1 MDAPDKYSHR
11 LPSQNSRR
19 IFGPDTQPIC
29 LMRPGPVLSGIAA
42 VVLCAA
48 CSPRGV
54 PAQSPGAGT
63 EHPALLVLITVDQ
76 FRGDYLDRFGAQFTG
91 GLKRFKTE
99 SALFPHAIQDHAI
112 TETAP
117 GHSTLLSGREPAHT
131 EIIDNE
137 HGVPD
142 PGMPLIGGING
153 PGASPRRFVGTE
165 LFDWMRAADSKAR
178 VLSVSRKDRGAI
190 LPVGR
195 AKGDVY
201 WFGAG
206 GFTTSKYYA
215 DKLPAWVQKFDE
227 EMRFDH
233 LAGTQWDLLLPRD
246 QYPEPDTVWAENGG
260 ADFIFPHILPSA
272 DALRLRIPAY
282 PWMDSV
288 TLAFALDGVHA
299 LDLGKRALQASPS
312 SNTMPD
318 LLTISLSTTDAI
330 GHAFGP
336 DSRELHDQILR
347 VDRWLGQFLD
357 SLQRQVPAN
366 RMVVV
371 LTGDHGVSPIP
382 EATEGGGPGG
392 RVWLG
397 DIADSVEVALERK
410 HHVQFD
416 VYFGN
421 GLFFGD
427 LATLKDRRVNVDS
440 LSDAILAAAMKRDGV
455 RVGFTR
461 RTLPTSDD
469 SGAVRWRRTIPANFG
484 WLTAMVAKPDFVW
497 SDRIIAE
504 HGAPNPQSM
513 SIPIAFMGPGIST
526 GRYDR
531 QVRSVDIAPTLATL
545 LGIKPSER
553 LDGATIPE
561 ALADKSKA
569 AENK

>member
-1 MDAPDKYSHR
+1 MR
-11 LPSQNSRR
+11 LGQA
-19 IFGPDTQPIC
+19 FG
-29 LMRPGPVLSGIAA
+29 GIAA
-42 VVLCAA
+42 CVVCAA
-48 CSPRGV
+48 WSTRV
-54 PAQSPGAGT
+54 AAAQSPAV
-63 EHPALLVLITVDQ
+63 ERPALVVLITVDQ
-76 FRGDYLDRFGAQFTG
+76 FRGDYLDRFGSQFTG
-91 GLKRFKTE
+91 GLKRFRTE

-142 PGMPLIGGING
+142 PEMTLIGDIKG

-165 LFDWMRAADSKAR
+165 LFDWMRARDAKAR

-201 WFGAG
+201 WFGLG

-215 DKLPAWVQKFDE
+215 DQLPDWVKKFNDN
-227 EMRFDH
+227 MRFDN
-233 LAGTQWDLLLPRD
+233 LAGTQWNLLLPRS

-260 ADFIFPHILPSA
+260 VDFIFPHVLPSA
-272 DALRLRIPAY
+272 EALRGRIAAY
-282 PWMDSV
+282 PWMDSL

-299 LDLGKRALQASPS
+299 LNLGKRALQASSS

-336 DSRELHDQILR
+336 DSRELHDQVLR
-347 VDRWLGQFLD
+347 VDHWLGEFLD
-357 SLQRQVPAN
+357 SLQHQVPAN
-366 RMVVV
+366 RTVLV

-397 DIADSVEVALERK
+397 DLADSVEASLERK
-410 HHVQFD
+410 HHVEFG

-427 LATLKDRRVNVDS
+427 LATLKDRHVNVDS
-440 LSDAILAAAMKRDGV
+440 LSDAILAAAMKREGV

-461 RTLPTSDD
+461 RTLPASTD

-484 WLTAMVAKPDFVW
+484 WLTALVAKPDFVW
-497 SDRIIAE
+497 SDRVIAE
-504 HGAPNPQSM
+504 HGAPNAQSM

-526 GRYDR
+526 GRYER
-531 QVRSVDIAPTLATL
+531 QVRSVDIAPTLALL
-545 LGIKPSER
+545 LGVKPSER
-553 LDGATIPE
+553 LDGVPIPE

-569 AENK
+569 AQNK